1 MLALTASLE
10 LGCGG
15 TAVHPGVTEI
25 DHDSVQRLCEAV
37 ARDCLQIE
45 GVNKSSDGRE
55 LRLVF
60 RDELVTVSPTGEARV
75 YRKPALAAWMNDDH
89 DWVAW
94 SDDLKQGFHVQT
106 ESSRAHA
113 RGYPRFD
120 SGGRYFTIVEG
131 EKARLYRVKPYRH
144 VATIPLSVVSGVFA
158 RTSLVFVVGPDR
170 DTRRLFVYT
179 YRASDSSVV
188 FVSTQVFERP
198 DGGASSPFYV
208 SDITASGER
217 FTIHDVAEPPHASM
231 SAVRVYETSSGRLSL
246 VRTGVLPWATLFLT
260 EDMHRRV
267 HSTAPFTLTPA
278 AASAASHQV
287 R

>member
-10 LGCGG
+10 VACGR
-15 TAVHPGVTEI
+15 TADYPGFTEI
-25 DHDSVQRLCEAV
+25 NQDSVQRLCEAV

-75 YRKPALAAWMNDDH
+75 YRKPALAAWINDDH

-94 SDDLKQGFHVQT
+94 SDDLKRGFYVRT
-106 ESSRAHA
+106 ESSRTHA
-113 RGYPRFD
+113 RGYPKFD
-120 SGGRYFTIVEG
+120 SGGRYFTVIEG
-131 EKARLYRVKPYRH
+131 EQARLYQVKPYRH
-144 VATIPLSVVSGVFA
+144 VATLPLSVVSGVFA

-179 YRASDSSVV
+179 YRASDSGVD
-188 FVSTQVFERP
+188 FVSTQVIERP

-217 FTIHDVAEPPHASM
+217 FTIHDVAEPPRASM
-231 SAVRVYETSSGRLSL
+231 SAIRVYETSSSRLSL
-246 VRTGVLPWATLFLT
+246 VRTGVLPWATVFLT
-260 EDMHRRV
+260 EEMQRRLY
-267 HSTAPFTLTPA
+267 SKAPFTLTPA
-278 AASAASHQV
+278 AAASRQV